1 MRALFLCF
9 LIEETSK
16 NYMKKRNLFSYFKKS
31 YSFFMYNR
39 ERVRYN

>member
-1 MRALFLCF
+1 MFPYREN
-9 LIEETSK
+9 IK